1 MKSRFSKNF
10 CAKSPFRKDDD
21 DKPLGNIV
29 IVDDG
34 SLDNNTTETDENCD
48 NGSCPPP
55 KPAFGTKEHRD
66 MIKEQFK
73 DK

>member
-48 NGSCPPP
+48 NGS
-55 KPAFGTKEHRD
+55 
-66 MIKEQFK
+66 
-73 DK
+73 